1 MVAISDD
8 YYNEMNLKFL
18 ISEFERTKTEKQNL
32 LHYIDKVKNSRDFI
46 FKSQTFNQHIK
57 RLNKKEKE
65 IIHQIDKLC

>member
-18 ISEFERTKTEKQNL
+18 VSEFERTKTEKQNL
-32 LHYIDKVKNSRDFI
+32 LLYIDKVKNSRDFI

-65 IIHQIDKLC
+65 MIRQIDKLC